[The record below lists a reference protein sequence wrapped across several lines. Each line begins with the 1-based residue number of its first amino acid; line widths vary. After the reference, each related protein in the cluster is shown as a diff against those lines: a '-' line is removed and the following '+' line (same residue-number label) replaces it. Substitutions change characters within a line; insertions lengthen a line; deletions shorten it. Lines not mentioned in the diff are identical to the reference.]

1 MYDIDIDKHVRKELN
16 IEDLEDYSTFR
27 SNDLRF
33 KYYDK
38 IKESINKKIPL
49 IEPLHDK
56 ADEEKL
62 KKDGVVIFENFLS
75 IEQVNELKRITEK
88 LEGHSFHVP
97 NRSYKNETRVFS
109 EDLDWPILSYQV
121 DELITNKIILDIAT
135 NQKIVSLVQSY
146 LGSFPTFYSVNM
158 WWSIYTGEVT
168 STKLTHRDYDDYK
181 FLAFFVYLSDI
192 DENNGP
198 HVYYPNTFDGT
209 EEKEEIVITGKAGTA
224 ILADTYGLHKG
235 QPLESGKR
243 LILWLR
249 FGMFLNNTYHRDKNY
264 LYKKS
269 EEEIFS
275 SVEDNEINRYLLR
288 GFLKDNS

>member
-1 MYDIDIDKHVRKELN
+1 MFY
-16 IEDLEDYSTFR
+16 
-27 SNDLRF
+27 
-33 KYYDK
+33 
-38 IKESINKKIPL
+38 INTL
-49 IEPLHDK
+49 
-56 ADEEKL
+56 
-62 KKDGVVIFENFLS
+62 
-75 IEQVNELKRITEK
+75 
-88 LEGHSFHVP
+88 